1 MFGKD
6 VSNSEKMGLVN
17 FLVKDILS
25 ILRTRLA
32 IIKFRLLARW
42 LMLNEVKSIN
52 IINSYILTNLIRL
65 EIVNVKLYMFYGL
78 FSV

>member
-65 EIVNVKLYMFYGL
+65 EIVNVKLYMFL
-78 FSV
+78 

>member
-32 IIKFRLLARW
+32 IIKFRLLARY

-65 EIVNVKLYMFYGL
+65 EIVNVKLYMFL
-78 FSV
+78 